1 MISSCSGTLATFQD
15 NTIHF
20 DSLLPGCRSYQPPLH
35 VCLLQ
40 NQITTSAPIS
50 AANNLMTLVILSIA
64 TQPPNSKTNW
74 LAPHT
79 ITQLFFNWTH
89 TELFTNSVL
98 AKKVDSFL
106 LPEWSFFVGWT
117 PSPSLYFCYLFQR
130 KSSSFLTMSSSKKS
144 SSTELKWVILFYKW
158 IHP

>member
-64 TQPPNSKTNW
+64 TQPLIQRQTGIIP
-74 LAPHT
+74 
-79 ITQLFFNWTH
+79 
-89 TELFTNSVL
+89 
-98 AKKVDSFL
+98 
-106 LPEWSFFVGWT
+106 T
-117 PSPSLYFCYLFQR
+117 PSHSCFSIDPVLNFLRIVIWQKRWAASFCLNGHFLWDEPPPLPFTFVI
-130 KSSSFLTMSSSKKS
+130 SSRENLHF
-144 SSTELKWVILFYKW
+144 F
-158 IHP
+158 

>member
-64 TQPPNSKTNW
+64 TQPPDSNTNR

-79 ITQLFFNWTH
+79 ITQLFFNYRKGKTKQNDRQFKKEGH
-89 TELFTNSVL
+89 EILFPL
-98 AKKVDSFL
+98 
-106 LPEWSFFVGWT
+106 
-117 PSPSLYFCYLFQR
+117 
-130 KSSSFLTMSSSKKS
+130 SSSFPPGCNGWWQMEFNSSKLENGGNKETMKIRNPS
-144 SSTELKWVILFYKW
+144 SILRGW
-158 IHP
+158 